1 MSAAPTPLKIGTVV
15 SVALP
20 TRDPQGREMEGV
32 HPAVVLAVITARLD
46 LAWIAP
52 ITTDRGYAWIDA
64 HPSLYHRLPAGTGG
78 LAHDS
83 VLLLDQIQAVD
94 INRLKRAFGV
104 IPSSL
109 LNTVRKALL
118 QHLGIAITGKAPK

>member
-1 MSAAPTPLKIGTVV
+1 MNPAPVPLKTGAVV

-20 TRDPQGREMEGV
+20 TRDPQGREMEGL
-32 HPAVVLAVITARLD
+32 HPALVLAIISARLD

-52 ITTDRGYAWIDA
+52 ITTDRGYAWIAARPD
-64 HPSLYHRLPAGTGG
+64 LYHRLSAGTGG

-94 INRLKRAFGV
+94 ITRLRRSFGV
-104 IPSSL
+104 IPPVL
-109 LNTVRKALL
+109 LEAVRKALATL
-118 QHLGIAITGKAPK
+118 LRLVVAN